1 MPFLRHIFRL
11 NPLTRT
17 RVVEISSPLNGM
29 PWLVLI
35 AFSLLMITGCASTQ
49 DTENLRKDVN
59 VLRMESNNQ
68 KKEIGQVKDRVSELT
83 KDMTSMNAVF
93 ESQSSLLKQSFDY
106 SKELQTLRGQFDEN
120 KYFMDKTIKELL
132 TERELQQARITRL
145 ENDLKE
151 LKTKMAM
158 PSPENRANGETV
170 ESPKAPEEMK
180 SEKGPA
186 EVEGK
191 ADPQQLY
198 NKAYTDF
205 KGRRYVNAR
214 QEFERFIKDYPKH
227 SLVPNSY
234 FWIGESYYSE
244 KKYEDAILSYETV
257 LKKYHTDEKAKSA
270 MLKQAYSFI
279 ELGDKKTG
287 KVILEQLIEKYPR
300 TAEAHLAEKKIAELT
315 SKNKSK
321 PQKNKQ

>member
-1 MPFLRHIFRL
+1 MFFLRRIFRMNPSARMLVVKMSSRL
-11 NPLTRT
+11 NNKPYF
-17 RVVEISSPLNGM
+17 I
-29 PWLVLI
+29 LI
-35 AFSLLMITGCASTQ
+35 MFSLFMITGCASTQ
-49 DTENLRKDVN
+49 DMENLRKDVN
-59 VLRMESNNQ
+59 GLRIESNNQ
-68 KKEIGQVKDRVSELT
+68 KREIGQVKDKVSELT
-83 KDMTSMNAVF
+83 KDLTSMNAVS
-93 ESQSSLLKQSFDY
+93 ENQSSLLKQSFDY

-132 TERELQQARITRL
+132 TERELQQARITHL

-151 LKTKMAM
+151 LKAKMAM
-158 PSPENRANGETV
+158 PSPENRASGETL
-170 ESPKAPEEMK
+170 ESPKEAEQIK
-180 SEKGPA
+180 SEKGAA
-186 EVEGK
+186 EVDGK
-191 ADPQQLY
+191 TDPQQLY
-198 NKAYTDF
+198 NRAYTDF
-205 KGRRYVNAR
+205 KGKRYVDAR
-214 QEFERFIKDYPKH
+214 QKFERFIKDYPKH

-257 LKKYHTDEKAKSA
+257 LKKYPTDEKAKSA

-300 TAEAHLAEKKIAELT
+300 SAEAHLAEKKIAELL